1 MSKRKMIITAIV
13 TIVLAIVSAIW
24 GVNYNERRTDTGG

>member
-1 MSKRKMIITAIV
+1 MNNNKRKMIITAIV

-24 GVNYNERRTDTGG
+24 GVNYSERDVK